1 MDFPEQGPKPLE
13 DMLKRLEDVRD
24 RLAQANEALGF
35 AARVNA
41 IRKVILTD
49 GWDGIL
55 ARYHPD
61 VNDGDPAAYPLFE
74 LCRFVYGTM
83 K

>member
-1 MDFPEQGPKPLE
+1 MDFPEKGSETLE

-24 RLAQANEALGF
+24 RLEQANEALGF

-41 IRKVILTD
+41 IRQEILEG

-61 VNDGDPAAYPLFE
+61 VNMGDPAAYPMFE
-74 LCRFVYGTM
+74 LCRFVYSTM